1 MFLNLFWL
9 IFLLRPNIVH
19 LISIKPYLYGG
30 IIARLLRIDGVVSS
44 VSGLGNG
51 KVQNLTKKFTTRFSK
66 TFVEVCTKQKRSFI
80 IVQNLS
86 DQKFLID
93 WLDIKA
99 KKIVMTNG
107 SGVKVED
114 IKVNKDG
121 NKTPIISLAARLI
134 VTRAS
139 MNLYKSRVH
148 LTQSR

>member
-51 KVQNLTKKFTTRFSK
+51 LSSNLTKKFTTRFFLK
-66 TFVEVCTKQKRSFI
+66 PLLKYALNKKRSFI

-121 NKTPIISLAARLI
+121 NKTQLFL
-134 VTRAS
+134 
-139 MNLYKSRVH
+139 LQH
-148 LTQSR
+148 D